1 MKILD
6 LINENDNPVTVAQNQ
21 LALARKE
28 LQDYQ
33 AKIREMQGQGMQAKR
48 AAVTTAQQSLSAAQQ
63 QKNTQQQATAN
74 KPTTNTSTSPTVQGG
89 TMSLSGP
96 KVQGG
101 TMPL

>member
-6 LINENDNPVTVAQNQ
+6 LLSENENPVTTAQNQ
-21 LALARKE
+21 LALARE
-28 LQDYQ
+28 ALLDHQ
-33 AKIREMQGQGMQAKR
+33 AKIRDMQGPQMQAKR
-48 AAVTTAQQSLSAAQQ
+48 AAVAAAQQSLTAAQKQ
-63 QKNTQQQATAN
+63 QNTQQPATAN
-74 KPTTNTSTSPTVQGG
+74 KPTTNTLPKVQGG